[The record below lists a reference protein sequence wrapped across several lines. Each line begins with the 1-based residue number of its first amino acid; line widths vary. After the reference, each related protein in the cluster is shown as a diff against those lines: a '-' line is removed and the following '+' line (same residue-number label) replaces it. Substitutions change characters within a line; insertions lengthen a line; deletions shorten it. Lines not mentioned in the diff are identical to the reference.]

1 MLDIV
6 MEVDADME
14 DICVMCGRY
23 VPEGTQVCNIC
34 KEEVESGAYKRK
46 KSKSLL
52 KRLGEIKAIYP
63 VLLIIFIIILI
74 NKRGI

>member
-1 MLDIV
+1 MV
-6 MEVDADME
+6 VDVDME

-34 KEEVESGAYKRK
+34 KEEESGAYKRK

-63 VLLIIFIIILI
+63 ILLIIFIIILI